1 MTRVWRDG
9 LAIGAM
15 GLITVGLTVALVA
28 FLVRQDRADLERYCK
43 PRGYAG
49 ASIDKFAGYLCL
61 DANGNAVQIK
71 DHDWRGK

>member
-9 LAIGAM
+9 LIIGVLGFAF
-15 GLITVGLTVALVA
+15 VGLCVLLVSM
-28 FLVRQDRADLERYCK
+28 VRQDRADLTRYCK